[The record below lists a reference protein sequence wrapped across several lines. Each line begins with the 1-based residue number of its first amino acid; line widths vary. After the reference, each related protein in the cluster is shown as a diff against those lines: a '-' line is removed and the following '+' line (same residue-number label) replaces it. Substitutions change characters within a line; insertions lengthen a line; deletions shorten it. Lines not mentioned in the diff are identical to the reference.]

1 MVEEPMGLFKNV
13 LNNYSNEV
21 SLDEVAN
28 VQTATIN
35 LGLHLCIPILKTAG
49 ILLTHLLQEY

>member
-1 MVEEPMGLFKNV
+1 MGLFKNV